1 MPDRDDPLDELAP
14 RRRFRAAARGTGR
27 DFGFLDA
34 EPVSLKIWLPESVEG
49 LLDDWSLRLGTSKS
63 GLVSQ
68 LLFTHLYGWCDLHA
82 QYGAEAAWVT
92 QRPRAAASRSPSYR
106 PDLGK
111 NVADVRMF
119 VPPRVRNDLSDLAT
133 AAGLKLSA
141 YARRII
147 LDQFIGRM
155 PVPMELPEPPFDEAS

>member
-1 MPDRDDPLDELAP
+1 MPDHDDPTDELAH

-27 DFGFLDA
+27 DFRFLDS
-34 EPVSLKIWLPESVEG
+34 EPVPLKIWLPESVEG

-63 GLVSQ
+63 GLVAQ
-68 LLFTHLYGWCDLHA
+68 LLFSHLYGWCDLHA

-92 QRPRAAASRSPSYR
+92 QRPRAAAARSPSYL

-111 NVADVRMF
+111 NIADVRVF
-119 VPPRVRNDLSDLAT
+119 VPPKVRDDLATLAT

-141 YARRII
+141 YARRVI
-147 LDQFIGRM
+147 LDEFLGRM